1 MKESVVTLKVLI
13 AYMQVLN
20 KDSEALYGDLYD
32 IALHAHER
40 HVLDIL
46 RVGIPGMTVR
56 GIAEYIQNVDDF
68 QCCPP
73 NESMQLWADYLR
85 MLRDSACDLTDR
97 KLVFTNS
104 LKREHDKMSRKITQI
119 RNEKLSED
127 FANRATDNAW
137 LEYKGT
143 RLSAIIPRQLSEI
156 YEEGRKLNHCVGS
169 YAKRIVDGETVI
181 AFLRENDKVDRP
193 YCTVEIRDRK
203 IVQARGF
210 SNREGRYIP
219 GVTDF
224 LKVWAK
230 EKNLTVDVA

>member
-1 MKESVVTLKVLI
+1 
-13 AYMQVLN
+13 
-20 KDSEALYGDLYD
+20 
-32 IALHAHER
+32 
-40 HVLDIL
+40 
-46 RVGIPGMTVR
+46 
-56 GIAEYIQNVDDF
+56 
-68 QCCPP
+68 
-73 NESMQLWADYLR
+73 
-85 MLRDSACDLTDR
+85 
-97 KLVFTNS
+97 
-104 LKREHDKMSRKITQI
+104 MSRKIIQI

-181 AFLRENDKVDRP
+181 AFLRVNDKVDQP
-193 YCTVEIRDRK
+193 YCTVEVRDHR

-230 EKNLTVDVA
+230 EKNLAVDVA